1 MLVSWIIYGI
11 ENGEPRWFNGSS
23 RMEDAFLQNPP
34 DGWRQII
41 VPEGK
46 TLESLV
52 QESRVD
58 IVRDAVWQA
67 VKRRRAEVI
76 GGTVETVMGRFQA
89 SAEARAAVARNAA
102 LAARDPQFSATW
114 TDADNAEV
122 VLNAEGLIALD
133 EAMIRHE
140 AAAHERSREI
150 RKQVDAAPGVDELLS
165 IDFMAGWPRG
175 GGDAE

>member
-46 TLESLV
+46 TLESLAA
-52 QESRVD
+52 EDRAD

-67 VKRRRAEVI
+67 VKRQRAKVI
-76 GGTVETVMGRFQA
+76 GGTVETPLGRFQA
-89 SAEARAAVARNAA
+89 SPEARAAMSRNAA
-102 LAARDPQFSATW
+102 MAVRDSGFTAVW
-114 TDADNAEV
+114 TDADNNEV
-122 VLNAEGLIALD
+122 ELDATALMRLD
-133 EAMIRHE
+133 AALVAHE
-140 AAAHERSREI
+140 AAAHARSREI
-150 RKQVDAAPGVDELLS
+150 RREVDAAAGVDDLLS